1 MRGSEARTKIPEMS
15 HVIEGMAAEV
25 KPLLHSHPTVQRAAQ
40 SVTKFISAPLS
51 SHYSKGFELVK
62 RAKSSVLG
70 TFISIVYAKA
80 LLLLLSSPNS
90 GHQVVADLKKTLASP
105 ESAIDEY
112 LGSQGKLG
120 EDFVGHL
127 VTFSEIEAQ
136 VDPHFDKIMDQAR
149 KFFLQHKPRESTRD
163 PLSDP
168 KSGLDLLKI
177 EDDSAWWRVPA
188 SLAFVMTV
196 SG

>member
-1 MRGSEARTKIPEMS
+1 MHGAEAKTKIAEMS
-15 HVIEGMAAEV
+15 HVIEQMAAEV
-25 KPLLHSHPTVQRAAQ
+25 KPLLHSHPFVQRAAQ

-51 SHYSKGFELVK
+51 SHYSKGFELVR
-62 RAKSSVLG
+62 RAKSSTLG

-80 LLLLLSSPNS
+80 LLLLVSSPTN
-90 GHQVVADLKKTLASP
+90 GQRVVADLKKTLASP
-105 ESAIDEY
+105 GSAIDEY

-136 VDPHFDKIMDQAR
+136 LDPHFDKIMEQAR
-149 KFFLQHKPRESTRD
+149 KIFLHHKPRESARD

-168 KSGLDLLKI
+168 RSGLDLMSI
-177 EDDSAWWRVPA
+177 EDNSAWWRVPA
-188 SLAFVMTV
+188 SLAFVITV
-196 SG
+196 SD